1 MKDIIFLTSFLRY
14 QGQLL
19 FIPFVTPPIFT
30 LASPLS
36 NPSIQL
42 YLPNGTTTE
51 PSIRNTP
58 YWDTLFC
65 TAYCILLFNSLSTT
79 VFQTILQK

>member
-19 FIPFVTPPIFT
+19 FIPFVTPPVFT

-42 YLPNGTTTE
+42 YLPNGNNN
-51 PSIRNTP
+51 R
-58 YWDTLFC
+58 
-65 TAYCILLFNSLSTT
+65 
-79 VFQTILQK
+79 TIYT

>member
-19 FIPFVTPPIFT
+19 FIPFVTPPVFT

-58 YWDTLFC
+58 YWDSLFC
-65 TAYCILLFNSLSTT
+65 TVYSTLFS
-79 VFQTILQK
+79 IAGIRGRKDR

>member
-19 FIPFVTPPIFT
+19 FIPFVTPPVFT

-58 YWDTLFC
+58 YWDSLFC
-65 TAYCILLFNSLSTT
+65 TYIAPYFLLQ
-79 VFQTILQK
+79 VYEGERIVK